1 MNDETFKP
9 LMYLK
14 VKLDVNGDFL
24 KEWKRLSIPEKE
36 ELRDAAKMEYDYL
49 VDKETPI
56 I

>member
-14 VKLDVNGDFL
+14 EKLDVNGDFL

-36 ELRDAAKMEYDYL
+36 ELREAAQLENDYL
-49 VDKETPI
+49 TKKSA
-56 I
+56 